1 MSLLVTGVLG
11 DEVEVFSTDDE
22 GSVHFGG
29 DDSAGEDTTADRY
42 HAGEGTFLVC
52 VVGLRISHFSRF
64 VSFLARVAACARSGS
79 LQER

>member
-29 DDSAGEDTTADRY
+29 DDSAGEDATADRY
-42 HAGEGTFLVC
+42 HAGEGTFLIC
-52 VVGLRISHFSRF
+52 VVGVRISSLCHSWPWCCA
-64 VSFLARVAACARSGS
+64 LAGTSKVV
-79 LQER
+79 L